1 MIQFFK
7 KLLSG
12 RCFYA
17 FVFCVFIPCL
27 LWSGAR
33 AWEPFMKLEPIHS
46 TAAGMTAVLA
56 GAILMGGSM
65 MALKKQGGGLPMNAF
80 PPPRFVSSGFYGL
93 VPHPI
98 YVGFCLACAGISLWT
113 GSAAGLYVMTPL
125 AVMGCLAIVWGY
137 ERLDLI
143 RRFGTSAPPTL
154 AGLPPNTDEPAG
166 WHRRCTG
173 LVLIGAFWAAAYYGG
188 ALTRVTEG
196 APDCRVFGES
206 GNVVSE
212 SAVWVYQSIY
222 IIVPLVLLFFSNT
235 CRRLRRMEVMVYGC
249 FGLGLFLFLM
259 IPFSCPLK
267 EFQPETLA
275 GHALLL
281 DRRELPDCCVAFPSF
296 HVLWALITAFFLW
309 RDVSRPAGI
318 AAFFWAAALAW
329 SCVATGMHGWLDVL
343 GALGVFLL
351 VAGYRRTAAFLL
363 KLAERLANSW
373 TSWRFGPYRIINHAV
388 YVFLAAF
395 FGYVLS
401 TALAGEAYGGAVAVV
416 ALCSLAGAGLWA
428 QIVEGSS
435 RLLRPFGYYGSVL
448 GGLAGVALA
457 AVLQPLMSPG
467 EPFNGWVLFGA
478 MAVSS
483 PWVQAIGRLRCLVQG
498 CCHGHPVS
506 PEHASWGIVHENPA
520 SRVCRLTEWRGIPLH
535 PTPLYSIGFNLL
547 SGWILVRLWYG
558 GMPAGLLIGLYF
570 MLSGLSRF
578 VEEAYRGEPQ
588 TLRHAGLSDYQWLSV
603 GFAGLAFVFW
613 NIPSSM
619 IPVPAPEWHVSSLLP
634 GVLLGLLYAF
644 CMSTDFPDS
653 NKRFAR
659 LTS

>member
-17 FVFCVFIPCL
+17 FVFCVFIPYL

-318 AAFFWAAALAW
+318 AAFFWAAALELR
-329 SCVATGMHGWLDVL
+329 CHGD
-343 GALGVFLL
+343 A
-351 VAGYRRTAAFLL
+351 
-363 KLAERLANSW
+363 RLA
-373 TSWRFGPYRIINHAV
+373 G
-388 YVFLAAF
+388 
-395 FGYVLS
+395 
-401 TALAGEAYGGAVAVV
+401 
-416 ALCSLAGAGLWA
+416 CS
-428 QIVEGSS
+428 
-435 RLLRPFGYYGSVL
+435 RRP
-448 GGLAGVALA
+448 GGLSSGCRI
-457 AVLQPLMSPG
+457 SPH
-467 EPFNGWVLFGA
+467 
-478 MAVSS
+478 
-483 PWVQAIGRLRCLVQG
+483 GRFF
-498 CCHGHPVS
+498 
-506 PEHASWGIVHENPA
+506 A
-520 SRVCRLTEWRGIPLH
+520 
-535 PTPLYSIGFNLL
+535 
-547 SGWILVRLWYG
+547 
-558 GMPAGLLIGLYF
+558 
-570 MLSGLSRF
+570 
-578 VEEAYRGEPQ
+578 EA
-588 TLRHAGLSDYQWLSV
+588 
-603 GFAGLAFVFW
+603 
-613 NIPSSM
+613 
-619 IPVPAPEWHVSSLLP
+619 
-634 GVLLGLLYAF
+634 
-644 CMSTDFPDS
+644 C
-653 NKRFAR
+653 
-659 LTS
+659 